1 VDRLGR
7 GRGEER
13 LPFGPAAAQRAAA
26 PYVPVCSELKAS
38 AVSAQWSGAVNMPIS
53 GASNM
58 WTYLF
63 RPSGRRA
70 KGGTYTEG
78 ISGAPDTLNPLLAD
92 SAAEWEILGQI
103 CYPLFTED
111 PVTLE
116 NTPVL
121 AEKWDIAAWT
131 TPEGMPGMLV
141 TFHLRKDVTWQ
152 DGAPFTSKDVKFC
165 ADYLKSNKISAFA
178 GITGILSE
186 VKAPDDTTIEFYLT
200 DCGYRHLY
208 ELAWMTLLPEH
219 IWSGVTDYAAF
230 CPWEEE
236 NPLKE
241 GLTKLVGTSPYVY
254 QKGALSDGVTLSW
267 NAAFPKSALGEYL
280 LDRLPANGKEADG
293 K

>member
-1 VDRLGR
+1 
-7 GRGEER
+7 
-13 LPFGPAAAQRAAA
+13 
-26 PYVPVCSELKAS
+26 
-38 AVSAQWSGAVNMPIS
+38 MPIS